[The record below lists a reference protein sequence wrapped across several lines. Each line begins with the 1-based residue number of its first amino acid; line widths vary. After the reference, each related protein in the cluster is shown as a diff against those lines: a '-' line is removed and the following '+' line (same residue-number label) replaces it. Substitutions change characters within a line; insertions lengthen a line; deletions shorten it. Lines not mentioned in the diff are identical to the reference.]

1 MNMIQQPTIA
11 AIATPIG
18 QGGVGIIRLSGKDA
32 YQIGCAITQRKSLTP
47 RVAHFSGFFGN
58 DGIIDEGVVI
68 YFKALD
74 GE

>member
-32 YQIGCAITQRKSLTP
+32 YQIGCAITQRESLTP

-58 DGIIDEGVVI
+58 DGIID
-68 YFKALD
+68 
-74 GE
+74 